1 MLKEFAINLTIVSL
15 VSQGGKLGQ
24 RPHGAGQGHVVTGP
38 PQSHSGSRSLLL
50 VPHHAACSKPSMEG
64 DQRLG
69 WVGHTGDRKEVKT
82 EAKRNPSLAK
92 VCSLGLSGAQISA
105 IDADHPWR
113 TFKRYTDLLTSYP

>member
-15 VSQGGKLGQ
+15 VSQRGKLGQ
-24 RPHGAGQGHVVTGP
+24 RAHGAGQGHVVTGP
-38 PQSHSGSRSLLL
+38 TQARSGSQSLLL

-92 VCSLGLSGAQISA
+92 VCRPLGLSGAS
-105 IDADHPWR
+105 HPWR
-113 TFKRYTDLLTSYP
+113 TLKRYTDLLTSYP